1 MKRLDLNALYH
12 RDHVG
17 SHVVAAGVELV
28 GGQLAAGLQEDADV
42 ARSERLLER
51 RQNFAA
57 YASPL
62 KGRCSKHLSY
72 VQHPHPC
79 AKRSPEPITKP
90 TPVPA

>member
-1 MKRLDLNALYH
+1 MEGLDLNALYH

-51 RQNFAA
+51 RQKFAA
-57 YASPL
+57 YAAPL
-62 KGRCSKHLSY
+62 KSRCDKHLSY
-72 VQHPHPC
+72 VQYPPLC
-79 AKRSPEPITKP
+79 QARS
-90 TPVPA
+90 